1 MDVLIEPS
9 WKKILQPE
17 FDKPYFS
24 QIARHIKTEKKQGK
38 IIYPKGSNIFKAFN
52 DAPFSEVKVV
62 LLGQDPYHGP
72 GQAHGLCF
80 SVPEGIKPPP
90 SLVNIYKE
98 MQDDLGV
105 PPSPH
110 GNLTAWARQG
120 VFLLNSILTVRA
132 NEPASHSKIGW
143 MQFTDEV
150 IRLLST
156 HKNNLVFILWGQFA
170 RNKKILIDTSRHLV
184 LEAAHPSPFSVTK
197 FLGCRHFSQTNDY
210 LLQNGKDP
218 INWHL

>member
-38 IIYPKGSNIFKAFN
+38 IIYPKGSDIFKAFN